1 MADSDVT
8 VAVQGGCFHC
18 GLPVPNG
25 AHYEVVIE
33 DRSRDMCCTG
43 CQAVAQAIV
52 DNGLLDFYRFRTE
65 VSSRPEDLIPEQLL
79 KLQVYDSADL
89 QRSFV
94 RDAGGS
100 VREASLILEGIVC
113 AACVWLNER
122 HVEQL
127 PGVIDF
133 RVNYSTHRA
142 SLKWDNDQLKLSDV
156 LKAITDIGYQAH
168 PFDPGRL
175 ESLQKKERSAALRRI
190 AVSGLG
196 MMQVMMISL
205 ALYMGE
211 YSDMSES
218 MQQLLRWASFIIA
231 TPVVFYASKVFFT
244 SAWRDLRRKQAG
256 MDVPVSLAI
265 GTAYAASVWAT
276 LSHSGEVYFDS
287 VTMFTFF
294 LLGGRFLEMNARH
307 KAGQVAEE
315 LVRLLPATAVR
326 VHNGEQETVSVGE
339 LALGDQVLIRPGET
353 VPADGEVTEGQ
364 SSVNESLLTGESLPL
379 AKVAGDELIGGTLN
393 IESPLTMRVNKLGD
407 STVLASIVR
416 LLDRAQTEKPHI
428 ARLADRIASWFVVFI
443 LLLSAAVFTVW
454 YLREPGEAFWIM
466 LSVLV
471 VTCPCALSLATPA
484 ALTAA
489 TGLLTSKGVLTTR
502 GHALETLAKVD
513 HLIFDKTGT
522 LSFGHLHAG
531 QIQVLGDKTE
541 AECLQLAA
549 GLEAATEHPVGK
561 AIAVLSD
568 DKAIA
573 TDLLAESGRG
583 VQGHYQGQIYRIGT
597 AAFVGEVTGTAV
609 PDESRTSVPLSPRAV
624 SPALPNQA
632 LSGAEGQYA
641 NNASNGTSKVYLGS
655 EQGWLAMIELSDQLR
670 PEAKQVITELHDMGV
685 NVTLLSGDAV
695 PVVNKVAEA
704 LAIPLA
710 RGGQLPDDKLA
721 YLQQLQEDGQV
732 VVMVGD
738 GVNDAPVLAG
748 AQVSVAM
755 GSGSQLAQAS
765 ADMVLLS
772 ENLQQLPFAIKT
784 ARRMQA
790 VIRQNF
796 AWAIGYNLLAIPL
809 AASGI
814 IPPWVAAIGM
824 SVSSLVVVLNAL
836 RLKQ

>member
-1 MADSDVT
+1 MTERITATS
-8 VAVQGGCFHC
+8 QQGCFHC
-18 GLPVPNG
+18 GLPVPPG

-33 DRSRDMCCTG
+33 DQSRDMCCTG

-65 VSSRPEDLIPEQLL
+65 ISGKPDDLIPQQLL
-79 KLQVYDSADL
+79 ELQVYDSEDL

-94 RDAGGS
+94 RSGEGS

-122 HVEQL
+122 HVKQL

-142 SLKWDNDQLKLSDV
+142 SLKWDNEQLKLSDV
-156 LKAITDIGYQAH
+156 LKAITDIGYHAH

-175 ESLQKKERSAALRRI
+175 ETLQKKERSAALRRI
-190 AVSGLG
+190 AVAGLG

-205 ALYMGE
+205 ALYMGA
-211 YSDMSES
+211 YSDMSAG
-218 MQQLLRWASFIIA
+218 MQQFLRWASFIIA
-231 TPVVFYASKVFFT
+231 TPVVLYASRVFFT
-244 SAWRDLRRKQAG
+244 AAWRDLRRRQAG

-265 GTAYAASVWAT
+265 GVAYAASVWAT
-276 LSHSGEVYFDS
+276 LSNSGEVYFDS

-326 VHNGEQETVSVGE
+326 VRDGEQETVPVGE
-339 LALGDQVLIRPGET
+339 LELGDLVLIRPGET
-353 VPADGEVTEGQ
+353 VPADGEVSEGS

-379 AKVAGDELIGGTLN
+379 AKKAGDELIGGTLN

-416 LLDRAQTEKPHI
+416 LLDRAQTEKPHL
-428 ARLADRIASWFVVFI
+428 ARLADRIASWFVLFI
-443 LLLSAAVFTVW
+443 LLLAAGVFTFW

-489 TGLLTSKGVLTTR
+489 TGLLTSRGVLTTR
-502 GHALETLAKVD
+502 GHALETLANVD
-513 HLIFDKTGT
+513 QLIFDKTGT
-522 LSFGHLHAG
+522 LTFGQLHAV
-531 QIQVLGDKTE
+531 QVYVLGEKSE
-541 AECLQLAA
+541 AECLRLAA
-549 GLEAATEHPVGK
+549 GLEMATEHPVGK
-561 AIAVLSD
+561 AIAALSA
-568 DKAIA
+568 DKAKV

-583 VQGHYQGQIYRIGT
+583 VQGEYDGHTYRIGT
-597 AAFVGEVTGTAV
+597 AAFVGEITASAAPVLPGNKGTGTG
-609 PDESRTSVPLSPRAV
+609 V
-624 SPALPNQA
+624 SQ
-632 LSGAEGQYA
+632 
-641 NNASNGTSKVYLGS
+641 VYLGS
-655 EQGWLAMIELSDQLR
+655 QQGWLAAIELADQVR
-670 PEAKQVITELHDMGV
+670 PEAKAVIAELHDMQVG
-685 NVTLLSGDAV
+685 VTLLSGDAQ
-695 PVVNKVAEA
+695 PVVDNVAA
-704 LAIPLA
+704 GLAITQA
-710 RGGQLPDDKLA
+710 RGAQLPDDKLD
-721 YLQQLQEDGQV
+721 YLRDLQHSGQV
-732 VVMVGD
+732 VAMVGD

-772 ENLQQLPFAIKT
+772 ESLQQLPFAIRT
-784 ARRMQA
+784 ARRMQRI
-790 VIRQNF
+790 IRQNF

-814 IPPWVAAIGM
+814 IPPWLAAIGM

-836 RLKQ
+836 RLKS